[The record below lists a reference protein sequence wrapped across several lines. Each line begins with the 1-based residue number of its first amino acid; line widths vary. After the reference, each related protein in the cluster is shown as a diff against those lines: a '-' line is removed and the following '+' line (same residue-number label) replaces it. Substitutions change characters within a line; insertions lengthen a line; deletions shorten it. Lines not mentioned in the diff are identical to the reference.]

1 MINCRLPLDSRTNSI
16 FDWLHKHMPNS
27 PYPSKP
33 RWTSW
38 GDKEVIYTETPQG
51 ILANE
56 TGVTRLFIQ
65 FKNGKDAT
73 IFTLRWA
80 I

>member
-1 MINCRLPLDSRTNSI
+1 
-16 FDWLHKHMPNS
+16 MPNS

-65 FKNGKDAT
+65 FKNDKDAT